1 MCAPG
6 VWQPHRRCQDRETL
20 QPTLYTRKFGSVC
33 RLCFLEKQR
42 ARYAQEQRAAAPQYT
57 CISGIF
63 GAHWSPSPPHIEP
76 DPDSDPDSDRGPAS
90 KKAAA
95 KDIRSVG
102 LGGVVGA
109 AGGAAAAAA
118 AAAAAPAPKRAV
130 VGVASRQKRWC
141 ARCSKNHSE
150 ADPPPPTPLRKM
162 CEDCGTKGAIYPTA
176 AERGTIYC
184 LPGEETK
191 RWCSTCARGHNAHP
205 SQTRP
210 TPARTKRG
218 QKRERSSPDEDGQNH
233 SNGIEISA
241 ALPNML
247 DVAAAITASAP
258 STGAVSAASSEN
270 NAASTYASQQSAPWA
285 GQNAKETIQLHS
297 ARSTTVT

>member
-1 MCAPG
+1 MDTLNEPTIEGAPVVATNQSAQTVAMPRLPLAEQWCMCAPG

-33 RLCFLEKQR
+33 RLCFYEKQR
-42 ARYAQEQRAAAPQYT
+42 ARYAKKHGGQEQRDAAPQYT

-76 DPDSDPDSDRGPAS
+76 DPDSDPDSDPGPAS

-95 KDIRSVG
+95 KDIRS
-102 LGGVVGA
+102 
-109 AGGAAAAAA
+109 
-118 AAAAAPAPKRAV
+118 
-130 VGVASRQKRWC
+130 
-141 ARCSKNHSE
+141 
-150 ADPPPPTPLRKM
+150 PPPPTPLRKM

-176 AERGTIYC
+176 AERGTIYH

-233 SNGIEISA
+233 GNGIEISA

-258 STGAVSAASSEN
+258 ILNDCGPTSV
-270 NAASTYASQQSAPWA
+270 
-285 GQNAKETIQLHS
+285 
-297 ARSTTVT
+297 